1 MFYDGSNHGLEVFA
15 YLPADAYDSTLY
27 APGAKDEQ
35 ASRDYLAYLL
45 SKAERFRDIG
55 VTAND
60 RILVLSTCASV
71 ETNGRSIV
79 LCRVTGQTFED
90 TFATQAQTG
99 PGLTVFGDLQRFLG
113 RLPLWGWEAL
123 LGILFAILLLAL
135 LMRRRRRNAFGEA
148 ELDTGRRNDDCS
160 N

>member
-1 MFYDGSNHGLEVFA
+1 MRRAPGRAGKPGLPG
-15 YLPADAYDSTLY
+15 LPAL
-27 APGAKDEQ
+27 
-35 ASRDYLAYLL
+35 
-45 SKAERFRDIG
+45 KAERFRDIG

-148 ELDTGRRNDDCS
+148 ELDTGRRKR
-160 N
+160 